1 MKHHDKAVRRREA
14 RREDFERSRANRGSS
29 ANLDGYRR
37 PGSLNRHKSFSPRKK
52 R

>member
-14 RREDFERSRANRGSS
+14 RRQDFEASRSNRCSN

-37 PGSLNRHKSFSPRKK
+37 PGSLNARKSFGIKRK